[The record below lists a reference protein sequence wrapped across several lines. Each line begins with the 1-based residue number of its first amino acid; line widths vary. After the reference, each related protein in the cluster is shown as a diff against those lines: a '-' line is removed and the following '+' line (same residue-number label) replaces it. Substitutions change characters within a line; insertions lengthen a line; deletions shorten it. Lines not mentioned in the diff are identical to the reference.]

1 MSVLSR
7 VAYVVTLAWAIVMG
21 GLVPGMLVGL
31 AYGRPAGIVAGLI
44 GGSLGYLLHRFAWA
58 E

>member
-21 GLVPGMLVGL
+21 GLVPGLLLSL
-31 AYGRPAGIVAGLI
+31 AYGRILGLI
-44 GGSLGYLLHRFAWA
+44 AGVIGASIGFLVHRFAWA